1 MARNQVGGAQS
12 SHWSVVSLEVNET
25 VDWLLLIGRRVKSH
39 RGDLVHLNPSKLS
52 ALKYRRIF
60 FDDLEEKKKKPLTVS
75 STIVLFDM
83 KALSS
88 EILK

>member
-1 MARNQVGGAQS
+1 MMSHQVGGAHS

-60 FDDLEEKKKKPLTVS
+60 FDDLEEKKKA
-75 STIVLFDM
+75 IDRLFNYC
-83 KALSS
+83 LV
-88 EILK
+88 

>member
-1 MARNQVGGAQS
+1 MGGAHS
-12 SHWSVVSLEVNET
+12 SHWSVVSLEGYET

-60 FDDLEEKKKKPLTVS
+60 FDDLEEKKKLLTVS